1 MSPGAGE
8 RNVEVITAKLG
19 GKASM
24 TRGTGCAIDR
34 DPVAVGAI
42 LAQESSSRARRIVP
56 LVAPLAVN
64 QQTHRGLSFCGLRA
78 LPSMRRR
85 GCHISRCN
93 VSLVNLAPAGTSNN
107 KLIHARSMF
116 GFDFR

>member
-42 LAQESSSRARRIVP
+42 LAQEIVLQSSPYRTTGRAIGR
-56 LVAPLAVN
+56 
-64 QQTHRGLSFCGLRA
+64 
-78 LPSMRRR
+78 
-85 GCHISRCN
+85 
-93 VSLVNLAPAGTSNN
+93 
-107 KLIHARSMF
+107 
-116 GFDFR
+116 

>member
-1 MSPGAGE
+1 MGPGAGK
-8 RNVEVITAKLG
+8 RDVEVIAAKLG

-34 DPVAVGAI
+34 HPVAVGAI
-42 LAQESSSRARRIVP
+42 LAQETSSRTRRIVP

-78 LPSMRRR
+78 VPPPMRRLGR
-85 GCHISRCN
+85 
-93 VSLVNLAPAGTSNN
+93 
-107 KLIHARSMF
+107 RSF
-116 GFDFR
+116 EPRYE

>member
-42 LAQESSSRARRIVP
+42 LAQETSSRARRIVP

-64 QQTHRGLSFCGLRA
+64 QQTHAVSPFLRA

-85 GCHISRCN
+85 SCQSLQPVMSESCTSGDFEQQACSRKIY
-93 VSLVNLAPAGTSNN
+93 VRV
-107 KLIHARSMF
+107 
-116 GFDFR
+116 